1 MKTMGNNQA
10 AIYLRKST
18 EDDGKSVAGQE
29 RELRTKAETMAPQ
42 PAQSLTKTDHNS
54 SVASTTIRPASSARS
69 CCRTSTGGLAP
80 AVGPLDRTRPNL
92 VGCQ

>member
-10 AIYLRKST
+10 AIYLRNST

-29 RELRTKAETMAPQ
+29 RELPTKAETTAPL
-42 PAQSLTKTDHNS
+42 PALSLTKTDHNS
-54 SVASTTIRPASSARS
+54 SVASTTIRPESSSRS
-69 CCRTSTGGLAP
+69 WCQTSIGGLAP